1 MAENE
6 ECKIC
11 LASKADNTPMLNI
24 ITIDEY
30 ENLTGITLGPRKV
43 KKIYVCK
50 KCARDIKE
58 AREIHNK
65 IITSLEERKTRAQA
79 ECGNICALNSEP
91 ITDISRHEQSE
102 LIANLLRREL
112 ESDEQGKEFVCQ
124 NCFVKI
130 DNANKTCKKII
141 ESLKDFQC
149 TPQKSATKSEA
160 AGNTPSPKTQKQK
173 ELTNE
178 TKNNDLPSTTGTTP
192 KTSKPK
198 KATNVSVNNKSSPT
212 TATRKISTNDDD
224 SLEEIVQKVK
234 KLNIKK

>member
-11 LASKADNTPMLNI
+11 IVSKADNTPMLNI

-30 ENLTGITLGPRKV
+30 ENLTGITLGPQKV

-58 AREIHNK
+58 ARKIHNK

-91 ITDISRHEQSE
+91 ITDISRHKPTE
-102 LIANLLRREL
+102 LIANLIRREL

-141 ESLKDFQC
+141 ESLKDFQY
-149 TPQKSATKSEA
+149 TPQKSA
-160 AGNTPSPKTQKQK
+160 
-173 ELTNE
+173 NE

-212 TATRKISTNDDD
+212 TATRMTM
-224 SLEEIVQKVK
+224 IVCTITIMTIVVWKWFK
-234 KLNIKK
+234 K